1 MIKFSQKYYDLI
13 DQYKIAH
20 KNGIKKNHGMID
32 GIHTFSGRSLE
43 NNLFDIKKII
53 AETKSSDLLDYGC
66 GKAIWYINNI
76 TINNK
81 EYSGVSHFWNIKEFY
96 LFDPGVDK
104 YSKKPSKNFDGVVC
118 TDVLEHIH
126 PDDMYDVVSEIFSFA
141 KKFVFF
147 DIATV
152 EDNKILPNGENAH
165 LTVKPHKW
173 WIDFL
178 KPFQLKNDYLKI
190 VLKTGH

>member
-1 MIKFSQKYYDLI
+1 MIKFSKKYYDLI

-20 KNGIKKNHGMID
+20 KNGIKKNNGLID
-32 GIHTFSGRSLE
+32 GINTFSGRSLE

-53 AETKSSDLLDYGC
+53 SDTASVDLLDYGC
-66 GKAIWYINNI
+66 GKAIWYTNTITVNNI
-76 TINNK
+76 
-81 EYSGVSHFWNIKEFY
+81 EYSGVSNFWNIKEFY

-104 YSKKPSKNFDGVVC
+104 YSKKPNKKFDGVVC

-126 PDDMYDVVSEIFSFA
+126 PDDIENVVTEIFSFA

-152 EDNKILPNGENAH
+152 EDNKILSNGENAH
-165 LTVKPHKW
+165 LIVKPHKW
-173 WIDFL
+173 WLDFL
-178 KPFQLKNDYLKI
+178 KPFNSKNNHLKI
-190 VLKTGH
+190 VLKT